1 MEVFSSPPRFGYGSY
16 FQRWGWLGKLSSP
29 SISTSGSG
37 GGGDGGGD
45 DDAGYGAGVGA
56 SGLKS
61 SPNGLILSNSSMP

>member
-1 MEVFSSPPRFGYGSY
+1 MEVTSSG
-16 FQRWGWLGKLSSP
+16 WGGWGKLSSP
-29 SISTSGSG
+29 SILTSGSG
-37 GGGDGGGD
+37 GGGDGGDGGGD